1 MTQEGRFL
9 YTLIETKSQ
18 LDMHRK
24 EHTHKAKA
32 RQYDQIALI
41 GNPNV
46 GKSVIFGLLTG
57 KYVTVSN
64 YPGTTVEVS
73 HGNIALDSK
82 KFHLVDTPG
91 VNSLIPM
98 SEDEKVTRDILLK
111 ERPSLVVQV
120 SDSKNLKR
128 TLLLTL
134 QIAEMG
140 IPLVLD
146 LNMED
151 EARDRGIIINV
162 QKLKEI
168 LKTEVVTTIAPQRK
182 GLKELRN
189 SILNPSLPQVRLH
202 YPPVIE
208 EYVEKISLLL
218 PEANISKRSIAIM
231 ILSGDESLKE
241 WLTAHLSEEVIKEIE
256 GLRDESQ
263 MKMHGT
269 LNETVNRSRL
279 ELAGEIAK
287 KVIKHIPPEG
297 GRLFYHLGRLSMH
310 PVWGIPLLLMVLFGL
325 YEFVGVFGAGTL
337 VDFFEKTIFG
347 KYINPMATKVVQL
360 LVPIGFIQE
369 MLVGEY
375 GLVTVALTYSIAIIL
390 PITATFF
397 IAFAVLEDSGYLPR
411 LAIMSNK
418 VFSLMGLNGKAVLPM
433 VLGLGCGTM
442 AVMTSRILEAR
453 RDRIIITFL
462 LALAIPCSAQLGV
475 ILGMLSALSLFA
487 TIIWV
492 GCILLVL
499 FVSGYL
505 ASRVIRG
512 ERTDFFLEIPPIR
525 RPAIA
530 NILLKTAG
538 RVEWYLKE
546 AVPLFILG
554 TFILFLLH
562 KLNLL
567 VILEKVASPV
577 VVNVLGLP
585 TKTTESFILGFLRRD
600 YGAAGLFT
608 MAEKGLLTPVQSLV
622 SLITITLFIP
632 CLANFF
638 MIIKEMG
645 SRIAVAMAAI
655 VFPLAVLV
663 GGALNW
669 VLTALHVRL

>member
-1 MTQEGRFL
+1 MHAQE
-9 YTLIETKSQ
+9 
-18 LDMHRK
+18 
-24 EHTHKAKA
+24 HKYKTKA

-82 KFHLVDTPG
+82 KFHVVDTPG

-111 ERPSLVVQV
+111 ERSSLVVQV

-140 IPLVLD
+140 IPMVLD
-146 LNMED
+146 LNMDD
-151 EARDRGIIINV
+151 EARDRGIIINI
-162 QKLKEI
+162 QKLREI
-168 LKTEVVTTIAPQRK
+168 LDIEVVTTIAPQRK

-189 SILNPSLPQVRLH
+189 SILNPSLAQVRLH

-208 EYVEKISLLL
+208 EYVEKITLLL
-218 PEANISKRSIAIM
+218 PEANISKRSIAVM

-241 WLTAHLSEEVIKEIE
+241 WLTAHLPGEVIKEIE
-256 GLRDESQ
+256 SLRDESQ

-269 LNETVNRSRL
+269 LSETVNRSRL
-279 ELAGEIAK
+279 EMAGEIAE

-310 PVWGIPLLLMVLFGL
+310 PVWGIPILLVVLFGL
-325 YEFVGVFGAGTL
+325 YEFVGVLGAGTL
-337 VDFFEKTIFG
+337 VNFFEKTIFG
-347 KYINPMATKVVQL
+347 EYINPMATKVVQL
-360 LVPIGFIQE
+360 LVPVGLIQE

-375 GLVTVALTYSIAIIL
+375 GLITVALTYAIAIIL

-397 IAFAVLEDSGYLPR
+397 IAFAILEDSGYLPR

-418 VFSLMGLNGKAVLPM
+418 IFSIMGLNGKAVLPM

-475 ILGMLSALSLFA
+475 ILGMLSALSFLA

-505 ASRVIRG
+505 ASKVIKG

-554 TFILFLLH
+554 TFVLFLLH

-567 VILEKVASPV
+567 VILEKTASPV
-577 VVNVLGLP
+577 VVNLLGLP
-585 TKTTESFILGFLRRD
+585 EKTTESFILGFLRRD

-645 SRIAVAMAAI
+645 SRIAIAMTAI
-655 VFPLAVLV
+655 VFPLAFLT

-669 VLTALHVRL
+669 ILTTLHVRL

>member
-1 MTQEGRFL
+1 MQEH
-9 YTLIETKSQ
+9 KV
-18 LDMHRK
+18 HHK
-24 EHTHKAKA
+24 EKGSHYE
-32 RQYDQIALI
+32 RIALI

-73 HGNIALDSK
+73 HGNIALDSRK
-82 KFHLVDTPG
+82 YHIIDTPG

-98 SEDEKVTRDILLK
+98 SEDERVTRDILLK

-120 SDSKNLKR
+120 ADSKNLKR

-140 IPLVLD
+140 VPMVLD

-151 EARDRGIIINV
+151 EARDRGIIINM
-162 QKLKEI
+162 QRLKEI
-168 LKTEVVTTIAPQRK
+168 LGVEVVTTIAPQRK
-182 GLKELRN
+182 GFRELRN
-189 SILNPSLPQVRLH
+189 SILRPSIPKVNVA
-202 YPPVIE
+202 YGTVVE
-208 EYVEKISLLL
+208 EFIGVLSSLL
-218 PEANISKRSIAIM
+218 PEGNISRRSIAVM

-241 WLTAHLSEEVIKEIE
+241 WLAANLSPEGIREVER
-256 GLRDESQ
+256 LRDECQ
-263 MKMHGT
+263 IKMHGT
-269 LNETVNRSRL
+269 LSAAINRARL
-279 ELAGEIAK
+279 ELAGRIADT
-287 KVIKHIPPEG
+287 VVRHIPPEG
-297 GRLFYHLGRLSMH
+297 GQLFSFFGKVSMH
-310 PVWGIPLLLMVLFGL
+310 PVWGIPILLLVLFGL
-325 YEFVGVFGAGTL
+325 YEFVGVLGAGTL
-337 VDFFEKTIFG
+337 VNFFEKTIFG
-347 KYINPMATKVVQL
+347 GYINPMTTKVVKL
-360 LVPIGFIQE
+360 LIPIGLIQE
-369 MLVGEY
+369 LLVGEY

-397 IAFAVLEDSGYLPR
+397 IAFAILEDSGYLPR
-411 LAIMSNK
+411 LAIMSNRI
-418 VFSLMGLNGKAVLPM
+418 FSIMGLNGKAVLPM

-442 AVMTSRILEAR
+442 AVMTSRILETR

-475 ILGMLSALSLFA
+475 ILGMLSSLSFTA

-492 GCILLVL
+492 ICILIVL
-499 FVSGYL
+499 FVSGYF
-505 ASRVIRG
+505 ASKVVKG

-525 RPAIA
+525 RPAFM
-530 NILLKTAG
+530 NILIKTTG
-538 RVEWYLKE
+538 RVEWYLRE

-567 VILEKVASPV
+567 GFLEQAASPV
-577 VVNVLGLP
+577 VVNILGLP
-585 TKTTESFILGFLRRD
+585 QKTTESFILGFLRRD

-622 SLITITLFIP
+622 SLVTITLFIP

-645 SRIAVAMAAI
+645 IKIAIAMVAI
-655 VFPLAVLV
+655 VFPLAFL
-663 GGALNW
+663 GGGLLNW
-669 VLTALHVRL
+669 ILTAFRITL

>member
-1 MTQEGRFL
+1 
-9 YTLIETKSQ
+9 
-18 LDMHRK
+18 
-24 EHTHKAKA
+24 
-32 RQYDQIALI
+32 
-41 GNPNV
+41 V

-57 KYVTVSN
+57 KYVAVSN

-73 HGNIALDSK
+73 HGNISLDSK
-82 KFHLVDTPG
+82 KFHVVDTPG

-111 ERPSLVVQV
+111 ERPSLVIQV

-128 TLLLTL
+128 TLILTL

-140 IPLVLD
+140 IPMVLD

-168 LKTEVVTTIAPQRK
+168 LHTEVVTTIAPQRK
-182 GLKELRN
+182 GLRELRN
-189 SILNPSLPQVRLH
+189 SILNPSIPRVHIR
-202 YPPVIE
+202 YPLVIE
-208 EYVEKISLLL
+208 EYVDKISLRL
-218 PEANISKRSIAIM
+218 PEAHISRRSIALM

-241 WLTAHLSEEVIKEIE
+241 WLTAHLSGEAIKEIE
-256 GLRDESQ
+256 SLRDECQ
-263 MKMHGT
+263 TKTHGT
-269 LNETVNRSRL
+269 LSEAVNRARL
-279 ELAGEIAK
+279 ELAGEIAG

-297 GRLFYHLGRLSMH
+297 GKLFWHIGRLSMH
-310 PVWGIPLLLMVLFGL
+310 PVWGIPILLSVLFGL
-325 YEFVGVFGAGTL
+325 YVFVGIFGAGTL
-337 VDFFEKTIFG
+337 VDLFEEIIFG
-347 KYINPMATKVVQL
+347 EYINPMATKVVQL
-360 LVPIGFIQE
+360 LVPIGFIRE

-375 GLVTVALTYSIAIIL
+375 GLVTVALTYAIAIIL
-390 PITATFF
+390 PITTTFF
-397 IAFAVLEDSGYLPR
+397 IAFAILEDSGYLPR

-418 VFSLMGLNGKAVLPM
+418 IFSLIGLNGKAVLPM

-442 AVMTSRILEAR
+442 AVMTSRILETR

-475 ILGMLSALSLFA
+475 ILGMLSALSFLA

-499 FVSGYL
+499 FASGYL
-505 ASRVIRG
+505 ASKVIKG

-567 VILEKVASPV
+567 VVLEKTASPV
-577 VVNVLGLP
+577 VVNLLGLP
-585 TKTTESFILGFLRRD
+585 EKTTESFILGFLRRD
-600 YGAAGLFT
+600 YGAAGLFI
-608 MAEKGLLTPVQSLV
+608 MAEKGLLTPIQSLV

-645 SRIAVAMAAI
+645 LRIAIAMTAI
-655 VFPLAVLV
+655 VFPMAVLT

-669 VLTALHVRL
+669 ILTALHVRL